1 MGMVRSGRLRAA
13 RAALIIVGA
22 FFLGAAFT
30 AQLEREAQMDL
41 GNFSVSLS
49 VEDLAASKTFYGHL
63 GFEVIAGKEEENWL
77 ILRNGDAKIGIFQG
91 QFEGNLL
98 TFNPPDVRSIQ
109 QSLKGEGIEFILEA
123 KEGEGPAHAVLQD
136 PDGNV
141 ILIDQ
146 HEG

>member
-1 MGMVRSGRLRAA
+1 MGTFRSAWLRAA
-13 RAALIIVGA
+13 RAALILICA

-30 AQLEREAQMDL
+30 AQLEREAHMDL

-49 VEDLAASKTFYGHL
+49 VKDLAASKTFYGHL
-63 GFEVIAGKEEENWL
+63 GFEVIAGKEDENWL
-77 ILRNGDAKIGIFQG
+77 ILRNGDAKIGIFHG

-109 QSLKGEGIEFILEA
+109 QSLKQEGVEFMVEA
-123 KEGEGPAHAVLQD
+123 APGKGPAHAVLQD

-146 HEG
+146 HEE